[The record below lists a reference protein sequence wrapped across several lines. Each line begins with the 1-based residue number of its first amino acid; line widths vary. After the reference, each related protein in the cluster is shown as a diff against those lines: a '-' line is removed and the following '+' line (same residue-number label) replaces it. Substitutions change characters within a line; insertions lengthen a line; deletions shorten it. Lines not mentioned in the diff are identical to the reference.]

1 MNKELSLL
9 MKFTRMLPVV
19 KGAGV
24 FINRLVIPFYTRKP
38 RQMEIVDVKGW
49 KMRVNPH
56 QCIDSGLLFYP
67 QLCDNREINYLDK
80 LIKHDWVVLDIGA
93 HIGFYSL
100 YFASKCK
107 QGNIFS
113 IEADPGNF
121 SHLSFNIKL
130 NPEYKNIQILNVGV
144 SDKNEVLS
152 LGISTTGNTSGNS
165 FLSRSDSRVDVE
177 CKPLISIVSE
187 LGIAKIDL
195 IKIDIEGFEFRVF
208 KNYFE
213 NSNQSIHPT
222 FILLEDN
229 PTIQQEGDTLLLLKE
244 HGYKLVKNFGLNKL
258 MEKSL

>member
-1 MNKELSLL
+1 MNRELSLL
-9 MKFTRMLPVV
+9 MKFTRMLPAI

-24 FINRLVIPFYTRKP
+24 FVNRIVIPFYTRKS
-38 RQMEIVDVKGW
+38 RQMEIVDVKDW

-80 LIKHDWVVLDIGA
+80 LIKVDWVIFDIGA

-100 YFASKCK
+100 YFASKCN
-107 QGNIFS
+107 QGRIFS

-121 SHLSFNIKL
+121 GHLSFNINL
-130 NPEYKNIQILNVGV
+130 NTQFKNIQLLNVGV
-144 SDKNEVLS
+144 SDKTEILS

-165 FLSRSDSRVDVE
+165 FLSKSATRVDVE
-177 CKPLISIVSE
+177 CRPLKNIVID
-187 LGIAKIDL
+187 LGIDKIDL

-213 NSNQSIHPT
+213 NTNENLHPK

-229 PTIQQEGDTLLLLKE
+229 PTIKQEGNTIELLKE
-244 HGYKLVKNFGLNKL
+244 HGYKMTKDFGLNKL
-258 MEKSL
+258 LEKSL